1 MISAAVQRDIE
12 DIGKSINT
20 DAIITPRVGEP
31 FESIPMVSR
40 TALPRIT
47 DLEQEKANKVDVET
61 ALLEK
66 VNTDEVYLKSQSYSI
81 DEVDQGI
88 QAAELNLQT
97 QIAAVGVGNKAY
109 KTYVDM
115 DADKANIA
123 AKSKVTITNDT
134 TSSNNGDWQ
143 FDGSVF
149 TKSIYDP
156 LAQAKVDATTKANAA
171 EVGANNYT
179 KELVVDLN
187 LKKSTDTAYIPI
199 VGDAIDNRILGFDT
213 TTETLVGAFPENSGA
228 GISSTKSYKYFAQK
242 PLAADINHILSYG
255 QSLSVGATATEILS
269 IIQPYFNMTFNT
281 GPRQDGDATSIIPL
295 VEQFN
300 NPAADG
306 GTNRGET
313 HCSGMANY
321 ASLMMLKAGIN
332 PQSHVIFASTGGHG
346 GATIGSLAKGGVR
359 YTRMMTHVTKAKE
372 LNAGKSYHLPVI
384 PWIQGE
390 NNADTGGLQTPYA
403 DYKAALIQLQVDM
416 DTDIRAITGQVDPVR
431 FITYQMSY
439 AAATWPDVAKA
450 QLDLAREHDKFM
462 FATACYHLPFAG
474 DHIHLTNI
482 GYKWMGAYFGRAYK
496 QYMIEGRKPDF
507 LNPLS
512 AYIKGNQIIV
522 KFDVPVLPLKIDT
535 STLANTTNAGFR
547 VMDGVN
553 NVAISSVSALNDTVV
568 ITLASAPSLNL
579 QVRYALD
586 YLGTGLSFT
595 GGASG
600 NLRDSTTDSVE
611 IAGQTKPLYHVC
623 PHFEMTAYLD
633 KGI

>member
-1 MISAAVQRDIE
+1 MVNIVTTPE
-12 DIGKSINT
+12 WKS
-20 DAIITPRVGEP
+20 V
-31 FESIPMVSR
+31 
-40 TALPRIT
+40 RI
-47 DLEQEKANKVDVET
+47 LEQEELALGGENGNMNEQAVALVARTEFLKQRTAYQYNTLALAN
-61 ALLEK
+61 
-66 VNTDEVYLKSQSYSI
+66 
-81 DEVDQGI
+81 
-88 QAAELNLQT
+88 
-97 QIAAVGVGNKAY
+97 
-109 KTYVDM
+109 
-115 DADKANIA
+115 ADIANIA
-123 AKSKVTITNDT
+123 VNQNVNVVDSGLHYKATAGA
-134 TSSNNGDWQ
+134 TSL
-143 FDGSVF
+143 
-149 TKSIYDP
+149 TKSPYDP
-156 LAQAKVDATTKANAA
+156 IAQA
-171 EVGANNYT
+171 EGYS
-179 KELVVDLN
+179 KELVASLN
-187 LKKSTDTAYIPI
+187 LKKSTDTDYIPI

-213 TTETLVGAFPENSGA
+213 ITETLVGAFPENSGA
-228 GISSTKSYKYFAQK
+228 AISSTKSYKYFAQK
-242 PLAADINHILSYG
+242 PLAADVNHILSYG
-255 QSLSVGATATEILS
+255 QSLSVGATATTILS
-269 IIQPYFNMTFNT
+269 TSQPYLNTTFNT
-281 GPRQDGDATSIIPL
+281 SPRQDTDATSVIPL

-306 GTNRGET
+306 GINRGET
-313 HCSGMANY
+313 HCSGLANY
-321 ASLMMLKAGIN
+321 ASLSMLKAGIN

-359 YTRMMTHVTKAKE
+359 YTRMMTHVTKAKD
-372 LNAGKSYHLPVI
+372 LNVGKTYKVQCM

-390 NNADTGGLQTPYA
+390 NDAVTGGVQTPYA
-403 DYKAALIQLQVDM
+403 TYKAALEALQVNVSA
-416 DTDIRAITGQVDPVR
+416 DIKAITGQAEDVR
-431 FITYQMSY
+431 FITYQLSY

-450 QLDLAREHDKFM
+450 QLDLARDHDKFM

-496 QYMIEGRKPDF
+496 QYMIDGRKPDF
-507 LNPLS
+507 INPLS

-547 VMDGVN
+547 VVDGVN

-568 ITLASAPSLNL
+568 ITLASAPSSNL

-600 NLRDSTTDSVE
+600 NLRDSTADTVE

-623 PHFEMTAYLD
+623 PHFELTAFLD

>member
-1 MISAAVQRDIE
+1 MTDINPTPSWAAVRQLE
-12 DIGKSINT
+12 
-20 DAIITPRVGEP
+20 VGE
-31 FESIPMVSR
+31 FALGGANGNMNEQAKSLAARSMFLKQR
-40 TALPRIT
+40 AAYQYNTLAEATADI
-47 DLEQEKANKVDVET
+47 
-61 ALLEK
+61 
-66 VNTDEVYLKSQSYSI
+66 
-81 DEVDQGI
+81 
-88 QAAELNLQT
+88 
-97 QIAAVGVGNKAY
+97 
-109 KTYVDM
+109 
-115 DADKANIA
+115 ANIA
-123 AKSKVTITNDT
+123 VNQNVNVVDSGLHYKATAGA
-134 TSSNNGDWQ
+134 TSL
-143 FDGSVF
+143 
-149 TKSIYDP
+149 TKSPYDP
-156 LAQAKVDATTKANAA
+156 VEQAKEDATTKANAA

-179 KELVVDLN
+179 KELVASLN
-187 LKKSTDTAYIPI
+187 LKKSTDTDYIPI

-213 TTETLVGAFPENSGA
+213 ITEKLVGAFPENSGA

-269 IIQPYFNMTFNT
+269 IIQPYFNTTFNT
-281 GPRQDGDATSIIPL
+281 GPRQDGGATSIIPL

-321 ASLMMLKAGIN
+321 ASLMMLKVGIN

-372 LNAGKSYHLPVI
+372 LNAGKTYKVQCM

-390 NNADTGGLQTPYA
+390 NDAVTGGVQTPYA
-403 DYKAALIQLQVDM
+403 TYKAALEALQVNVSA
-416 DTDIRAITGQVDPVR
+416 DIKAITGQAEDVR
-431 FITYQMSY
+431 FITYQLSY

-450 QLDLAREHDKFM
+450 QLDLARDHDKFM

-482 GYKWMGAYFGRAYK
+482 GYKWLGAYFGRAYK
-496 QYMIEGRKPDF
+496 QYMIDGRKSDF
-507 LNPLS
+507 INPLS
-512 AYIKGNQIIV
+512 AHIKGNQIIV
-522 KFDVPVLPLKIDT
+522 KFDVPTLPLKIDA
-535 STLANTTNAGFR
+535 STLASTTNSGFK
-547 VMDGVN
+547 VMNGSSEIAITS
-553 NVAISSVSALNDTVV
+553 VAASDDTVV
-568 ITLASAPSLNL
+568 ITLASAPSSNL

-600 NLRDSTTDSVE
+600 NLRDSTADAVE